1 MIRTAATLA
10 TLGLIGLAASTSLA
24 QEGAPKAGPA
34 CAAMD
39 ASLPPAL
46 SGWNGRSDLA
56 AAATAEA
63 TGKASLP
70 IGKGVNAQLKRTPEV
85 IFPVLPEK
93 PGGSVSYSGLYEIN
107 VSEAGNYQVSLGS
120 GAWIDVASG
129 RAFIDA
135 GAHAPGPACSTLKK
149 TVIFPLKPGKYVLE
163 IAGNGEAVLP
173 VMVTKAAS

>member
-1 MIRTAATLA
+1 MRTLILA
-10 TLGLIGLAASTSLA
+10 LLIAVTPTALMA
-24 QEGAPKAGPA
+24 QEGAPKAAGPA

-46 SGWNGRSDLA
+46 SGWNGRADLA
-56 AAATAEA
+56 AAATADGA
-63 TGKASLP
+63 GKASLP
-70 IGKGVNAQLKRTPEV
+70 IGKGVNAQLKRTSEV
-85 IFPVLPEK
+85 TFPVLPEK

-129 RAFIDA
+129 SAFIDA

-149 TVIFPLKPGKYVLE
+149 TVIFPLKPGKYLLE
-163 IAGNGEAVLP
+163 IAGNGDAVLP